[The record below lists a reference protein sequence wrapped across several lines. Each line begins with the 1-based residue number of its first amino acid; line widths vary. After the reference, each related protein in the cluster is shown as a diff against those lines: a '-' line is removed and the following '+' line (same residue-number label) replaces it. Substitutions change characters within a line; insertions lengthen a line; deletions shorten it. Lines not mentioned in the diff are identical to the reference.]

1 MRLMMIDD
9 DPTFLTVFSKTL
21 TQKGHQVLTFEK
33 PRHAIEDIQGNPEKY
48 DAVFLDFRMPEMSGL
63 EWLEK
68 FRAAG
73 HQHPVV
79 LVSGQTDIEEAQD
92 LVNLDLDAM
101 LLKPFNSETLKK
113 VLIKLET
120 TCNSKETGHDSR
132 SFPPESNETL
142 AWKNEMVELLNES
155 LKLWKKE
162 YGDMTHLA
170 QASGIWKLTQEKS
183 GLRPR
188 TLKRYLSLET
198 LPMRPKWRQ
207 VIDTL
212 NFVIKKSS
220 SSRASSKLEKRKIKL
235 EQTLTRLGLRHP
247 YHSKQKAG

>member
-1 MRLMMIDD
+1 
-9 DPTFLTVFSKTL
+9 
-21 TQKGHQVLTFEK
+21 
-33 PRHAIEDIQGNPEKY
+33 
-48 DAVFLDFRMPEMSGL
+48 
-63 EWLEK
+63 
-68 FRAAG
+68 
-73 HQHPVV
+73 
-79 LVSGQTDIEEAQD
+79 
-92 LVNLDLDAM
+92 
-101 LLKPFNSETLKK
+101 
-113 VLIKLET
+113 
-120 TCNSKETGHDSR
+120 
-132 SFPPESNETL
+132 
-142 AWKNEMVELLNES
+142 MVELLNES

-183 GLRPR
+183 GMRPR

>member
-1 MRLMMIDD
+1 MMIDD

-33 PRHAIEDIQGNPEKY
+33 PRNAIEDIQGNPEKY

-63 EWLEK
+63 EWLEQ
-68 FRAAG
+68 FRGAG

-120 TCNSKETGHDSR
+120 TCNS
-132 SFPPESNETL
+132 
-142 AWKNEMVELLNES
+142 
-155 LKLWKKE
+155 
-162 YGDMTHLA
+162 
-170 QASGIWKLTQEKS
+170 
-183 GLRPR
+183 
-188 TLKRYLSLET
+188 
-198 LPMRPKWRQ
+198 
-207 VIDTL
+207 
-212 NFVIKKSS
+212 
-220 SSRASSKLEKRKIKL
+220 
-235 EQTLTRLGLRHP
+235 
-247 YHSKQKAG
+247 

>member
-63 EWLEK
+63 EWLEQ

-79 LVSGQTDIEEAQD
+79 LVSGQTDLEEAQD

-101 LLKPFNSETLKK
+101 LLKPFNNETLKK
-113 VLIKLET
+113 VLKKLET
-120 TCNSKETGHDSR
+120 TCNTNETGHDST
-132 SFPPESNETL
+132 SFTPESNKTL
-142 AWKNEMVELLNES
+142 DWKNEMVELLNES
-155 LKLWKKE
+155 LKLWNKE

-198 LPMRPKWRQ
+198 FPIVRNGGR
-207 VIDTL
+207 
-212 NFVIKKSS
+212 
-220 SSRASSKLEKRKIKL
+220 
-235 EQTLTRLGLRHP
+235 
-247 YHSKQKAG
+247 

>member
-21 TQKGHQVLTFEK
+21 TQKGHQLLTFEK
-33 PRHAIEDIQGNPEKY
+33 PSHDIEDIQGNPEKY

-63 EWLEK
+63 EWLEQ

-92 LVNLDLDAM
+92 LVILDLDAM

-120 TCNSKETGHDSR
+120 TCDSEKTGHDSR

-162 YGDMTHLA
+162 YGNMTHLA
-170 QASGIWKLTQEKS
+170 QASAI
-183 GLRPR
+183 
-188 TLKRYLSLET
+188 
-198 LPMRPKWRQ
+198 
-207 VIDTL
+207 
-212 NFVIKKSS
+212 
-220 SSRASSKLEKRKIKL
+220 
-235 EQTLTRLGLRHP
+235 
-247 YHSKQKAG
+247 